1 MLYRNSHPVH
11 IVIKSKQKMMKVFPK
26 RSYIIIIIII

>member
-1 MLYRNSHPVH
+1 MLYRNFHWVH
-11 IVIKSKQKMMKVFPK
+11 IVIKTKQEMMKVFPK